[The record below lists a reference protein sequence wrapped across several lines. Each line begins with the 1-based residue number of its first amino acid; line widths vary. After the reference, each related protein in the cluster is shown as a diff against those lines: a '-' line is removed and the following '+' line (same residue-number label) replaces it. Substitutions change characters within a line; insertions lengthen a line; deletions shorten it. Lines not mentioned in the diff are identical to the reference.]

1 MSSATRTAL
10 GIRDNVFILDQDGN
24 IVYHPSQQQLY
35 NELQTENIDI
45 VMNADT
51 DTVVTGEGDDEK
63 IYTLARSE
71 ITGWTIVGC
80 MNMAELLKS
89 SKEAN
94 NIYVMTALYW
104 L

>member
-1 MSSATRTAL
+1 
-10 GIRDNVFILDQDGN
+10 
-24 IVYHPSQQQLY
+24 
-35 NELQTENIDI
+35 
-45 VMNADT
+45 MNADT

-94 NIYVMTALYW
+94 NIYVCLLYTSYNKTYRTYRD
-104 L
+104 LYESLKAMMVRK